1 LQDLKQKVEIWETTK
16 RKSTNALFLHKKQ
29 REALGSQVK
38 ALTKEK
44 KEKEDILTNLELVN
58 MKNVSLLQFK
68 ELRRKITNIEKEKLL
83 EGKERV

>member
-1 LQDLKQKVEIWETTK
+1 MKFGKPQKES
-16 RKSTNALFLHKKQ
+16 RQMHKKQ

-83 EGKERV
+83 EGKEKV